1 MESKGT
7 RINRKK
13 ALSME
18 EVVEMYIREMKIASG
33 LNTQR
38 VFDAWDKASGLEQYT
53 LRRYFRNGTLYVT
66 ISSSMVR
73 SQLLFQKDALVAR
86 INEILSEDPLF
97 TSDDPR
103 VGYVKD
109 LVLK

>member
-18 EVVEMYIREMKIASG
+18 EVVGMYIREMKIASG

-38 VFDAWDKASGLEQYT
+38 IFEAWDKASGLGQYT
-53 LRRYFRNGTLYVT
+53 LRRFFRNGTLYVT
-66 ISSSMVR
+66 MSSSMIR
-73 SQLLFQKDALVAR
+73 SQLMFQREFLVGR
-86 INEILSEDPLF
+86 INEILAEDPLF
-97 TSDDPR
+97 TGDDSR
-103 VGYVKD
+103 VGYVRE